1 MHHLGSRATHSLAA
15 SQNQSRSDCSS
26 CLRMIPR
33 EMIAQMHQ
41 EVWGEQNNRNA
52 GINMFC
58 CLSAMLSSMQAPPML
73 IAIEKFSRT
82 DGAMHNQISQV
93 WILKAL
99 VSYQPF
105 ASCLMSL
112 CKVPVE
118 AKARYNQ
125 AWYEL
130 WFQPLA
136 NSLIFMVAKTCS
148 HCFFHHNNTKQSS
161 TAVSARKLRQSTGS
175 VLKST
180 GE

>member
-1 MHHLGSRATHSLAA
+1 
-15 SQNQSRSDCSS
+15 
-26 CLRMIPR
+26 MIPR

-41 EVWGEQNNRNA
+41 EVWGEQNTRNA

-58 CLSAMLSSMQAPPML
+58 CLSAMLSSMQAPPPL
-73 IAIEKFSRT
+73 QCWLRSKNLAGLTEQSITKYLRY
-82 DGAMHNQISQV
+82 
-93 WILKAL
+93 WILKDL

-161 TAVSARKLRQSTGS
+161 TAVSVRKLRQSTGS

-180 GE
+180 GELDFMV